1 MKRNDP
7 REFETMRR
15 ALQDYNVEITPCPG
29 LTLLPPQ
36 KPPVWD
42 YIDVPP
48 PQPAT
53 LASGLSELFQDNR
66 QVLPFDVRYQLEVC
80 MSQGILS
87 EYNLDRA
94 FIERLMTTGQTEA
107 RNVLEYVANQNKRV
121 LDPMSIFSLQVTSSS
136 AWTKIPPYCVLLRSV
151 TVTPASLYFN
161 TPSVETSNR
170 VIRNYAQ
177 HGDRFIRVKFTDEK
191 PGVCQL
197 TFWMVSN

>member
-1 MKRNDP
+1 
-7 REFETMRR
+7 MRG
-15 ALQDYNVEITPCPG
+15 ALKDYNVEITPCPG
-29 LTLLPPQ
+29 LTIIPAQ
-36 KPPVWD
+36 TPPVWD

-48 PQPAT
+48 PRPAT
-53 LASGLSELFQDNR
+53 SASDLSELFQDNR

-80 MSQGILS
+80 MSQGILN
-87 EYNLDRA
+87 EYKLDRA
-94 FIERLMTTGQTEA
+94 FIERLMTMGQTEA

-121 LDPMSIFSLQVTSSS
+121 LDSMSIFSLQATSSS

-151 TVTPASLYFN
+151 TVTPTTLCFN

-191 PGVCQL
+191 PGVCPF
-197 TFWMVSN
+197 TFWMV